1 MKYPSITLACFAACT
16 LSSCAYMQ
24 LHKNV
29 EQYGD
34 YYEGFE
40 ADKPEVV
47 YESQGKWYV
56 KGKKYHLRYDYP
68 LIYDTVFLEGG
79 KPQLVHAGPSLGDAY
94 LEISHG
100 TSIALRER
108 SGYATLPILQRELQ
122 EIGSA
127 PIDSLAKNAIEY
139 KVKAE
144 IPTAQHPIR
153 VTHADIHSKK
163 SSLTTTLS
171 YATLVFVDVPGTLA
185 YNIAIP
191 VMAPFYFFADTYD
204 DFTKGHFE

>member
-1 MKYPSITLACFAACT
+1 MKYLAITLASFAT
-16 LSSCAYMQ
+16 SLLSSCSYMQ

-40 ADKPEVV
+40 ADVPQIV
-47 YESQGKWYV
+47 YESKGKWYL

-79 KPQLVHAGPSLGDAY
+79 KPQLVHVGPSLGDAY

-122 EIGSA
+122 EIGST
-127 PIDSLAKNAIEY
+127 PLDSLASNAIEY
-139 KVKAE
+139 KIHAE
-144 IPTAQHPIR
+144 IPHADHPIR
-153 VTHADIHSKK
+153 VTHADIHTSK
-163 SSLTTTLS
+163 SSVTTALS
-171 YATLVFVDVPGTLA
+171 YATLVFVDIPGTLV

-191 VMAPFYFFADTYD
+191 VMAPFYFFSDTYE
-204 DFTKGHFE
+204 DFTQGHFE